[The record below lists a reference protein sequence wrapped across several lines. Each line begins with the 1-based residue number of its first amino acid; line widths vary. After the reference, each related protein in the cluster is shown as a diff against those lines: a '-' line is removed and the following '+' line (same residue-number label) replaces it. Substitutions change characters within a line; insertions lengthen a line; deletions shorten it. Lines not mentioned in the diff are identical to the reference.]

1 MTAKP
6 TLIDSHAHIYGLDF
20 STDFDDM
27 LQRATAAGVSQIIV
41 VGTDLE
47 TSRAACRLA
56 ARYENIYCAIGI
68 HPHDAS
74 RVTERCYEII
84 QEMVS
89 DNPKIVAIG
98 EIGLDFYRD
107 RSPRDIQET
116 VFRRFIRLAR
126 GLSLPVIIHDRD
138 AHERVMAIVKEE
150 KAADVG
156 GVFHCFSGDQAMAS
170 ECVNLG
176 FFISIP
182 GTITYPSN
190 EALRQVVRG
199 VKIEKLLVETD
210 CPYLTPV
217 PHRGKRNEPA
227 FVRLTAEKV
236 AEVKGLSLEDVGRIT
251 TLNAQRL
258 FRIGKKDQSAR
269 IAYRIR
275 DSLYLNITNRC
286 SNRCSFCA
294 KFEDFTVKGHYLQLD
309 HEPDFNEVMAAIAE
323 HGGYDEVVFC
333 GYGEPL
339 LRLDLIKEVAAALK
353 KLGMKIRINTDGQ
366 ANLVY
371 GRNIL
376 PELAGLIDCIS
387 VSLNAADAETYARLC
402 STPFSTKG
410 FEGVCTFLREA
421 KQHIPQVVASAV
433 TVPGMDMAEVRRLA
447 ESLGVEFRERE
458 YAEVG

>member
-1 MTAKP
+1 VA
-6 TLIDSHAHIYGLDF
+6 
-20 STDFDDM
+20 
-27 LQRATAAGVSQIIV
+27 QIIV

-56 ARYENIYCAIGI
+56 AQYENIYCAVGI

-84 QEMVS
+84 HEMVS

-107 RSPRDIQET
+107 RSPRDVQET

-126 GLSLPVIIHDRD
+126 ELSLPVIIHDRD
-138 AHERVMAIVKEE
+138 AHERIMAIVKDE

-156 GVFHCFSGDQAMAS
+156 GVFHCFSGDLAMAS

-236 AEVKGLSLEDVGRIT
+236 AEVKGLSLEDVSRIT

-258 FRIGKKDQSAR
+258 FKIGKKDQSAQ

-294 KFEDFTVKGHYLQLD
+294 KFEDFTLKGTICSSTMSPTSARSWRQS
-309 HEPDFNEVMAAIAE
+309 PTTGVMTRW
-323 HGGYDEVVFC
+323 F
-333 GYGEPL
+333 
-339 LRLDLIKEVAAALK
+339 
-353 KLGMKIRINTDGQ
+353 
-366 ANLVY
+366 
-371 GRNIL
+371 
-376 PELAGLIDCIS
+376 
-387 VSLNAADAETYARLC
+387 
-402 STPFSTKG
+402 
-410 FEGVCTFLREA
+410 
-421 KQHIPQVVASAV
+421 SAV
-433 TVPGMDMAEVRRLA
+433 TANRCCALT
-447 ESLGVEFRERE
+447 
-458 YAEVG
+458 